1 VLVALLCSIL
11 QQAGAS
17 LDGKGTGR
25 HMVPDQLRHDF
36 NSAPNTSGGRTLVKL
51 LDLNSNFEQ
60 Y

>member
-1 VLVALLCSIL
+1 MH
-11 QQAGAS
+11 QAGAS
-17 LDGKGTGR
+17 QDCKETGR

-36 NSAPNTSGGRTLVKL
+36 PSAPKTSGGRTLVKL